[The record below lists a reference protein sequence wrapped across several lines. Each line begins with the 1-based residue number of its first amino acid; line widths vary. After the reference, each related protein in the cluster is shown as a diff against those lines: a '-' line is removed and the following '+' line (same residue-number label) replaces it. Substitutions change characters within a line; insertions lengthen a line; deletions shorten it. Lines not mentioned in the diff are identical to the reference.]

1 VFLKNLEMTTEQHE
15 AHTYY
20 FGTDPASLKRAREGG
35 IKDVK
40 ISPSRVNYDSEVQCR
55 KISMSQVMQRYKDGL
70 DPMKLLPGKAYF
82 NDVPNSKEQAFVREL
97 AVNKG
102 LDPSTMSYAAMLG
115 KVTEDLKEHFA
126 NDTLPKDIKEGLIAG
141 NHSTRAMLMN
151 IEEAEER
158 QPGSSA
164 SIPEELRF
172 R

>member
-1 VFLKNLEMTTEQHE
+1 
-15 AHTYY
+15 
-20 FGTDPASLKRAREGG
+20 
-35 IKDVK
+35 
-40 ISPSRVNYDSEVQCR
+40 
-55 KISMSQVMQRYKDGL
+55 MSQVMRRYKEGL

-102 LDPSTMSYAAMLG
+102 LDPLTMSYGAMLA

-126 NDTLPKDIKEGLIAG
+126 NDTLPKDIKVGLIAG

-151 IEEAEER
+151 IEEAEKR
-158 QPGSSA
+158 QAGSSA